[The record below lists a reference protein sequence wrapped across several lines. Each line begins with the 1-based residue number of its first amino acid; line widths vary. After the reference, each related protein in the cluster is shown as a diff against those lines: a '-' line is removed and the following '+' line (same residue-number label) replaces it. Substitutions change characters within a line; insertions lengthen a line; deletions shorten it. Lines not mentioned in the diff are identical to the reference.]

1 MKLCLHNEDTLIICM
16 KECGSQKCI
25 TNRMTA
31 TELEQIP
38 FCICV
43 LNRGYACA
51 IIVQTNAIQFLPE
64 LCMNQFD
71 TLSTQWIQIEHM
83 HEGVLFKSNIIDKIA
98 ATRTLT
104 TFLDCIK

>member
-1 MKLCLHNEDTLIICM
+1 M

-31 TELEQIP
+31 TELKK
-38 FCICV
+38 FLLV

-51 IIVQTNAIQFLPE
+51 KIVQTNAIQFLPE
-64 LCMNQFD
+64 LFMNQFD
-71 TLSTQWIQIEHM
+71 TLSTQWIHIEHM

-98 ATRTLT
+98 AMRTLN